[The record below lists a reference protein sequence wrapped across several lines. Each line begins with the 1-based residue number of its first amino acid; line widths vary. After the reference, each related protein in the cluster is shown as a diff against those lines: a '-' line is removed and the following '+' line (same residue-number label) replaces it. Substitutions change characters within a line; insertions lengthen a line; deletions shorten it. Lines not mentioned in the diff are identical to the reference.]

1 MPSYKL
7 YYFHFRGR
15 AEIIRLAF
23 ALGNIPYED
32 VRLDWDQWA
41 KEKLCEYYI
50 NFPEDEYS
58 KRLSIR
64 EKLHVFSVFQMPVA
78 EITRER

>member
-1 MPSYKL
+1 MSSYKL

-23 ALGNIPYED
+23 AIGNIPYED
-32 VRLDWDQWA
+32 VRLDWEQWA

-50 NFPEDEYS
+50 NFPEDETS
-58 KRLSIR
+58 SIYR
-64 EKLHVFSVFQMPVA
+64 KVTCIFCISNACH
-78 EITRER
+78 